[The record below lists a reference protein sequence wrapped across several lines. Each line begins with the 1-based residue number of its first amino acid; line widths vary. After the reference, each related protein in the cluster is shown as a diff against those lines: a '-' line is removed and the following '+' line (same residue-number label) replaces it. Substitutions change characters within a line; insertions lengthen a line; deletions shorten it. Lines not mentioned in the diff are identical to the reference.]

1 MQCHNIIS
9 VRYLNGKV
17 DNSYYNGKLLL
28 YYLTLLLEREMFSFS
43 IFRKD

>member
-1 MQCHNIIS
+1 MQYHNIIG
-9 VRYLNGKV
+9 VRYLNGEV
-17 DNSYYNGKLLL
+17 DNSYYNGILL